1 MTFQEIVDSIGS
13 LSTDD
18 RDRLFDLIR
27 KQRIEEQEA
36 ETLVNYREL
45 QQAIKD
51 GTAKKG
57 SVQDLIADLLGDD
70 EFLDFQS
77 TGIQQ
82 VSADLVDRVRSLVGN
97 VDIDLDAPL
106 VGKDE

>member
-13 LSTDD
+13 LSIED
-18 RDRLFDLIR
+18 RDRLFNLIR

-36 ETLVNYREL
+36 ETLANYREL

-57 SVQDLIADLLGDD
+57 TVQDLIADLLGDD
-70 EFLDFQS
+70 
-77 TGIQQ
+77 
-82 VSADLVDRVRSLVGN
+82 
-97 VDIDLDAPL
+97 
-106 VGKDE
+106 DENCLK

>member
-13 LSTDD
+13 LSIED
-18 RDRLFDLIR
+18 RDRLFNLIR

-36 ETLVNYREL
+36 ETLANYREL

-57 SVQDLIADLLGDD
+57 TVQDLIADLLGDD
-70 EFLDFQS
+70 
-77 TGIQQ
+77 
-82 VSADLVDRVRSLVGN
+82 
-97 VDIDLDAPL
+97 
-106 VGKDE
+106 DENCLE

>member
-1 MTFQEIVDSIGS
+1 MTFQEIVNSIGS
-13 LSTDD
+13 LSAED

-27 KQRIEEQEA
+27 QQRIEEQEA
-36 ETLVNYREL
+36 ETLANYREL

-70 EFLDFQS
+70 
-77 TGIQQ
+77 
-82 VSADLVDRVRSLVGN
+82 
-97 VDIDLDAPL
+97 DASCL
-106 VGKDE
+106 E